1 MTKVV
6 RAIGDRLVEQLVPGG
21 TAHAVKCTNVG
32 SRCISGAC
40 AGKPNYT
47 QYRMNCDDGSWYWA
61 YGHCGC

>member
-6 RAIGDRLVEQLVPGG
+6 QAIADRLVERLVPGA
-21 TAHAVKCTNVG
+21 TAHAVYCWEAG
-32 SRCISGAC
+32 SQCVPGSC

-47 QYRMNCDDGSWYWA
+47 HYRMNCSDGSWYWR